1 MKWLNFR
8 SRSGFSVSTG
18 SPLSS
23 YAPGYR
29 TCSSEG
35 SPQPG
40 PSGYQKKSGADKGYG
55 TSTATQPIEDS
66 DDYLSGS
73 HSAHKLKKSSKLSS
87 GKKRKSG
94 TKNVWS
100 EEKGRYTTTATQ
112 PTVDSDDSQSGS
124 PKLSS
129 GKKRKS
135 GTKKVWSEEKGRYTT
150 TATQPTVDS
159 DDSLPGSPKLSS
171 GKKRKSG
178 TKKVWS
184 EEKGRYTTTATQPT
198 VDSDDSQ
205 SGSPKF
211 SSGKKKKSRTKKVL
225 SDKKGCNISTKN
237 PAIKLQ
243 VSPQRIPGSEYF
255 PYSPD
260 DKSFSPDYSPSPV
273 GSSSPSP
280 GPHDDYTFSSS

>member
-87 GKKRKSG
+87 GKKRKSE
-94 TKNVWS
+94 S
-100 EEKGRYTTTATQ
+100 
-112 PTVDSDDSQSGS
+112 
-124 PKLSS
+124 
-129 GKKRKS
+129 
-135 GTKKVWSEEKGRYTT
+135 KKVWSEEKGRYTT
-150 TATQPTVDS
+150 TATQPTLDS

-171 GKKRKSG
+171 GKKKKSG

-184 EEKGRYTTTATQPT
+184 EEKGRYITTATQPT

-243 VSPQRIPGSEYF
+243 VSPQRTPASEYF